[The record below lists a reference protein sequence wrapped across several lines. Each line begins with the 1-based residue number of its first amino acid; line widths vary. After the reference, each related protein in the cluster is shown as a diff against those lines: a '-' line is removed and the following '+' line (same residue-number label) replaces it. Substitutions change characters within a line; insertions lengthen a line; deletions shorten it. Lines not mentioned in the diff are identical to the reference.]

1 MKQKIFFKLVF
12 MGALSYGLLLVF
24 IGFLAF
30 VGMKQVNYS
39 LLAQNFQQKILFF
52 GLILTAGIF
61 LIFFLYVF
69 LIKLSMRTFLLA
81 QQRQNDFLES
91 KDEKKTEQ
99 KIGIDAEREKFIDSL
114 KTEFVA
120 IAAHQLR
127 TPISAIKWII
137 KMLMDEDIGPL
148 TKEQKDYL
156 TKAYLSNERMVK
168 LINDLLCVTRIE
180 EGRFLN
186 KQKKADLIENIES
199 ALALWKGAAERKG
212 LKFEFHKPNRKTPFA
227 FVDAEKVALAL
238 QNLIDNAIHYTSQ
251 GEIVVKV
258 DFLKGKNEFQI
269 SVKDTGIGI
278 PKDQQSK
285 VFSRFFRAGNAVKME
300 TEGTGLGLYIARSI
314 AQAHGG
320 RMFFESEEGKGTTFY
335 FTVPAYS

>member
-1 MKQKIFFKLVF
+1 MRQKIFFKLVF
-12 MGALSYGLLLVF
+12 MGALSFGLLLVF
-24 IGFLAF
+24 IGLLAF
-30 VGMKQVNYS
+30 IGIKQVDYA
-39 LLAQNFQQKILFF
+39 LLAQNFQQRVLFF
-52 GLILTAGIF
+52 GLILATGVF
-61 LIFFLYVF
+61 TIFFLYVF
-69 LIKLSMRTFLLA
+69 LVRLSIKPFLLDERK
-81 QQRQNDFLES
+81 QGDFVEQE
-91 KDEKKTEQ
+91 DEHQTEQ
-99 KIGIDAEREKFIDSL
+99 KIGLDVEREKFIDGL

-137 KMLMDEDIGPL
+137 RMLMDEDLGPL

-180 EGRFLN
+180 EGKFLN
-186 KQKKADLIENIES
+186 KQKKADLIENMET

-212 LKFEFHKPNRKTPFA
+212 LKFEFQKPAKKTPFA
-227 FVDAEKVALAL
+227 FIDVEKVALAL
-238 QNLIDNAIHYTSQ
+238 QNLVDNAIHYTAR
-251 GEIVVKV
+251 GEIIVRV

-269 SVKDTGIGI
+269 SVQDTGIGI

-320 RMFFESEEGKGTTFY
+320 KMFFESEEGKGTTFY
-335 FTVPAYS
+335 FTLPAYS